1 MADNEL
7 IQEVLSKSTNRRSL
21 LRTLATAS
29 AAVTAAA
36 TMSGVADAQTTSG
49 PSAVDV
55 LQFAL
60 NLEYLEAEFY
70 CLGAF
75 GKTIDKQ
82 FGVGITG
89 SGTAGATTTPL
100 TNLIAIG
107 SPVSFSQ
114 GVFGS
119 VQAITA
125 DEVNHVILL
134 RTALT
139 AAGVTPVAKPAI
151 NLDAFYPLGLSIASQ
166 AGFLIH
172 ARIFEDL
179 GVSAYG
185 GAAQF
190 LAGTPY
196 LTTAARIL
204 AVEGEHVGNLRE
216 QIARLGISTS
226 AAPIDAADILPP
238 QSANVNAVLNAS
250 SYASAGSMVNFFST
264 NSVIAPNGA
273 SLTGNGL
280 TAIRTPGQVLYAAYG
295 VAFAS
300 SFPTNTVNG
309 GGFFPAGVN
318 GNLKT
323 ASAAATVAALNFA

>member
-1 MADNEL
+1 MAQHEL
-7 IQEVLSKSTNRRSL
+7 IKEVLAKSTNRRSL
-21 LRTLATAS
+21 LRKLATAT

-36 TMSGVADAQTTSG
+36 KFSGSAEAQTAA

-89 SGTAGATTTPL
+89 SGVAGPTTTPF

-114 GVFGS
+114 GVFGTI
-119 VQAITA
+119 QAITA

-134 RTALT
+134 RSALT
-139 AAGVTPVAKPAI
+139 AAGPGPVAKPAI
-151 NLDAFYPLGLSIASQ
+151 NLDANYPLGISISSQ

-172 ARIFEDL
+172 ARIFEDI

-216 QIARLGISTS
+216 QIARLGIPTS
-226 AAPIDAADILPP
+226 AAPIDAADVLPP
-238 QSANVNAVLNAS
+238 QSTNVNFALNTS
-250 SYASAGSMVNFFST
+250 SYASANGAVNFFTT
-264 NSVIAPNGA
+264 NSVIAPGGA
-273 SLTGNGL
+273 SITGNGL
-280 TAIRTPGQVLYAAYG
+280 TPIRTPGQVLYVAYG
-295 VAFAS
+295 VGFAS
-300 SFPTNTVNG
+300 QFPANTVNG

-323 ASAAATVAALNFA
+323 ATAPATISALNPA